1 MAMDDTRLGRVVGWL
16 ARFAAIAG
24 GTVLVLITCTTV
36 ISIVGRGL
44 IFAGLKPIPGDYEI
58 VEAGVFFA
66 VFSFLPWCQY
76 VRGHASVN
84 IVTNFFSARANAVI
98 ELIGNLLMLGA
109 AIFLAWRH
117 WLGMLDK
124 QRYMESTFI
133 LRVPL
138 WWIYASGMFG
148 AIIFIIVAL
157 YCVVRAGDEV
167 RRPHVAPSA
176 TGGLH

>member
-1 MAMDDTRLGRVVGWL
+1 MDETLLGRAVGNL
-16 ARFAAIAG
+16 ARLVAIAG
-24 GTVLVLITCTTV
+24 GVVLVVITATTV

-44 IFAGLKPIPGDYEI
+44 IFAGLRPIPGDYEI

-66 VFSFLPWCQY
+66 VFSFMPWCQY

-84 IVTNFFSARANAVI
+84 IVTNFMSPRANAVI
-98 ELIGNLLMLGA
+98 ELLGNLLMLAA

-138 WWIYASGMFG
+138 WWIYASGMIG
-148 AIIFIIVAL
+148 AIAFIIVSA
-157 YCVVRAGDEV
+157 YCVLRAADEL
-167 RRPHVAPSA
+167 RRPPAQSPTA
-176 TGGLH
+176 GGLH